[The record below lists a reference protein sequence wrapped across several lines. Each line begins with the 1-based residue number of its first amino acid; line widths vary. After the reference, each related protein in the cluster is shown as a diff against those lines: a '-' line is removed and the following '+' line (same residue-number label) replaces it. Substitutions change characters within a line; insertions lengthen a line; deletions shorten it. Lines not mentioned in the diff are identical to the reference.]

1 MDKVHWTDLKGKP
14 ITSLPKGCYGF
25 VYILTFTDD
34 MMYIGK
40 KQTTQ
45 MVTQPANVTGK
56 KPKGFRE
63 ELRRIIYRDP
73 LTGEIAKSKAVKA
86 KLKRQGVKGTTE
98 TYYRVAKEA
107 PWKRY
112 EGSSKENEG
121 KTLTKK
127 QIIAY
132 SSNKT
137 TLTYLETRYQFVHD
151 VASNKK
157 FTNLNILGKFY
168 SNCLEG
174 WTKS

>member
-1 MDKVHWTDLKGKP
+1 MINWTDLKGKP

-25 VYILTFTDD
+25 VYILTFTDG

-86 KLKRQGVKGTTE
+86 KLKRQGIKGTTE

-112 EGSSKENEG
+112 HGSSKETEG
-121 KTLTKK
+121 KVLAKK

-132 SSNKT
+132 SSNKM
-137 TLTYLETRYQFVHD
+137 TLTYLETYYQFNYNVLTD
-151 VASNKK
+151 KRFLGS
-157 FTNLNILGKFY
+157 NILGKFY
-168 SNCLEG
+168 SNCLDG
-174 WTKS
+174 LIKS